1 MADCIGLSSLYS
13 PADSYVLQKHKDFY
27 SHSLPLPFQIGI
39 YQNKRGN
46 EMIREDSLA
55 LISPAE
61 NGLQLTHG
69 HVKSGGARSS
79 VCV

>member
-46 EMIREDSLA
+46 EMI
-55 LISPAE
+55 
-61 NGLQLTHG
+61 
-69 HVKSGGARSS
+69 
-79 VCV
+79 